1 MILVTG
7 GAGYIGSHCVLALL
21 NRGLDVVIFDS
32 LKTGHIETVTTL
44 KKVDSAG
51 KVVDFIK
58 GDLKNLDDI
67 ESVFEKY
74 DIEAVIHFAALSLVG
89 ESVKE
94 PQKYYYNNVF
104 GTLNLLNAMLSH
116 NVKKIV
122 FSSTAATYG
131 EPKNIP
137 ILESDE
143 TNPTNAYG
151 ETKLCMEKMMKW
163 ADKAHGVKYIS
174 LRYFN
179 VAGAHESGEIGED
192 HNPETH
198 LIPLILQVPLGK
210 REFISIFGDDYETH
224 DGTCIRDYIHVTDL
238 ADAHILA
245 VHKLREGSESNIYN
259 LGSGNGFTVKEMIET
274 ARKVTGHEIPAK
286 VCERRAGD
294 PAKLVAS
301 SEKARRELGWVPKH
315 ENVEDMISSAWNW
328 HQKHPNGF
336 EK

>member
-1 MILVTG
+1 MILVCG
-7 GAGYIGSHCVLALL
+7 GAGYIGSHAVRQLIDK
-21 NRGLDVVIFDS
+21 GEEVIIVDN
-32 LKTGHIETVTTL
+32 LETGNEDAIHP
-44 KKVDSAG
+44 KAKFYKVDIRDEKSLN
-51 KVVDFIK
+51 K
-58 GDLKNLDDI
+58 
-67 ESVFEKY
+67 VFEENKI
-74 DIEAVIHFAALSLVG
+74 DEVIHFAANSLVG
-89 ESVKE
+89 ESMTN
-94 PQKYYYNNVF
+94 PLKYFNNNVH
-104 GTLNLLNAMLSH
+104 GTEVLLKVMVAHDVN
-116 NVKKIV
+116 KIV

-179 VAGAHESGEIGED
+179 VAGAHVSGEIGED

-259 LGSGNGFTVKEMIET
+259 LGSGNGFTVKEMIEA
-274 ARKVTGHEIPAK
+274 ARKVTEHEIPAK

-301 SEKARRELGWVPKH
+301 SEKARRELGWNPKY

-328 HQKHPNGF
+328 HKNHPNGF

>member
-1 MILVTG
+1 MILVCG
-7 GAGYIGSHCVLALL
+7 GAGYIGSHAVRQLIDK
-21 NRGLDVVIFDS
+21 GEEVIIVDN
-32 LKTGHIETVTTL
+32 LETGHEDAIHP
-44 KKVDSAG
+44 KAKFYKVDIRDEKSLN
-51 KVVDFIK
+51 K
-58 GDLKNLDDI
+58 
-67 ESVFEKY
+67 VFEENRI
-74 DIEAVIHFAALSLVG
+74 DEVIHFAANSLVG
-89 ESVKE
+89 ESMTN
-94 PQKYYYNNVF
+94 PLKYFNNNVH
-104 GTLNLLNAMLSH
+104 GTEVLLKVMVAHDVN
-116 NVKKIV
+116 KIV

-179 VAGAHESGEIGED
+179 VAGAHVSGEIGED

-259 LGSGNGFTVKEMIET
+259 LGSGNGFTVKEMIEA
-274 ARKVTGHEIPAK
+274 ARKVTEHEIPAK

-301 SEKARRELGWVPKH
+301 SEKARRELGWNPKY

-328 HQKHPNGF
+328 HKNHPNGF

>member
-1 MILVTG
+1 MILVCG
-7 GAGYIGSHCVLALL
+7 GAGYIGSHAVRQLID
-21 NRGLDVVIFDS
+21 RGEEVIIVDN
-32 LKTGHIETVTTL
+32 LETGHEDAIHPQA
-44 KKVDSAG
+44 KFYKVDIRDEEALD
-51 KVVDFIK
+51 KVFAENKID
-58 GDLKNLDDI
+58 
-67 ESVFEKY
+67 E
-74 DIEAVIHFAALSLVG
+74 VIHFAANSLVG
-89 ESVKE
+89 ESMTN
-94 PQKYYYNNVF
+94 PLKYFNNNVH
-104 GTLNLLNAMLSH
+104 GTEILLKVMVAH
-116 NVKKIV
+116 DVKKIV

-179 VAGAHESGEIGED
+179 VAGAHESGERGED